1 MHAVR
6 IGGLCILT
14 QPSSFL
20 ASLFG
25 DSFPAVDGLH
35 CEGSG
40 RPVGAAKRN
49 IVEGN
54 VMTDYALAGADRSVR
69 EVLAEVYAAWAA
81 NDADAFVQ
89 PYDETATAILPGS
102 YLHGRQ
108 AIRAAMAALFASDL
122 KGSKAVHEVQDIRFA
137 GADVAIVTSKGAVV
151 LAGQTEPDAASR
163 SLETW
168 VLSRDGGSWR
178 VQAFHNCPQQAA

>member
-1 MHAVR
+1 
-6 IGGLCILT
+6 
-14 QPSSFL
+14 
-20 ASLFG
+20 
-25 DSFPAVDGLH
+25 VDGLH

-40 RPVGAAKRN
+40 RSIGAAKRN
-49 IVEGN
+49 IVKGN
-54 VMTDYALAGADRSVR
+54 VMTDYAPAGADRSVR
-69 EVLAEVYAAWAA
+69 GVLAEVYAAWAA

-89 PYDETATAILPGS
+89 PYADTATAILPGS
-102 YLHGRQ
+102 YLRGRQ
-108 AIRAAMAALFASDL
+108 AIRAAMAALFASHL

-151 LAGQTEPDAASR
+151 LAGQAEPDAASR